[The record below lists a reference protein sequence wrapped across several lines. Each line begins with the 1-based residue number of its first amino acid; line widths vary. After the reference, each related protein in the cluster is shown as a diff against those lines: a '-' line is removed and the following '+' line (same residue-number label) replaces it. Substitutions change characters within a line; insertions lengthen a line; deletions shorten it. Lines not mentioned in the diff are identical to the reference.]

1 MSIYIT
7 FPRKISEDYIKS
19 AKINEELSFQDV
31 QKMNMVPYYADWE
44 EEYLNWERYFSIGL
58 TYSDTDNGRAVYK
71 LSGSFLPVITK
82 ESVEADKEKYGV
94 NYVAV
99 NLHRIIC
106 DGVNRLQ
113 LYHLINKNIE
123 NGEYAEI
130 YNGNLEQPCIMTL
143 KGVFNHD
150 MIYISDE
157 KINGFIINK
166 TENKA

>member
-1 MSIYIT
+1 MITYIS
-7 FPRKISEDYIKS
+7 FPRELSENYIKS
-19 AKINEELSFQDV
+19 ARINEELTFQDI

-58 TYSDTDNGRAVYK
+58 TQFDTADGRYIYE
-71 LSGSFLPVITK
+71 LRGSFLPVITK
-82 ESVEADKEKYGV
+82 ENVEADKEKYGV
-94 NYVAV
+94 NYISV

-130 YNGNLEQPCIMTL
+130 YDPGLCQSHSLSL
-143 KGVFNHD
+143 KGVFNHQKF
-150 MIYISDE
+150 YISDSE
-157 KINGFIINK
+157 INK
-166 TENKA
+166 FVINKA

>member
-1 MSIYIT
+1 M
-7 FPRKISEDYIKS
+7 
-19 AKINEELSFQDV
+19 L
-31 QKMNMVPYYADWE
+31 W
-44 EEYLNWERYFSIGL
+44 
-58 TYSDTDNGRAVYK
+58 
-71 LSGSFLPVITK
+71 
-82 ESVEADKEKYGV
+82 EADKEKYGV

-130 YNGNLEQPCIMTL
+130 YSGNSEQPCIMTL

-150 MIYISDE
+150 KFYISE
-157 KINGFIINK
+157 EEINGYIINK